1 MTGGSV
7 NDIDMNIARTLGID
21 PPRAS
26 VCAPATEPPPEQEIL
41 PARQV
46 SPEQEI
52 LPARQG
58 GYTAQDADRDY
69 AEVRRNLKV
78 VIEKSQEAIEGIIEL
93 AQDSQQPR
101 AYEVVAQLI
110 QSNLEANTRL
120 MDLHRR
126 MKDIKRQEVVNKTT
140 NVTNNSIYVGST
152 ADLQKMIRDQRKAM
166 DSGEE
171 PVHE

>member
-1 MTGGSV
+1 MTGDSV
-7 NDIDMNIARTLGID
+7 NDIDMNIASALGID
-21 PPRAS
+21 PSRAP
-26 VCAPATEPPPEQEIL
+26 VPMHTPEPP
-41 PARQV
+41 
-46 SPEQEI
+46 PEQEI

-126 MKDIKRQEVVNKTT
+126 MKDIKRQDVVNKTT

-171 PVHE
+171 SAHE